1 MKVNKLTMQYTQIYS
16 KEILKKNHSESY
28 DMDTIE
34 KTIKNE
40 IEKFFRIDMINI
52 DNVIKENSNLLK

>member
-1 MKVNKLTMQYTQIYS
+1 MQYTQIYS